1 MESMAEH
8 TPPYFPLLVMPSYY
22 FNCFDSI
29 QSDRSMVS
37 MTFVEFFLEN
47 NLKLLQI
54 ININVVSLRLDV
66 LWY

>member
-37 MTFVEFFLEN
+37 MTFVDFFWRIILN
-47 NLKLLQI
+47 YCKLLT
-54 ININVVSLRLDV
+54 
-66 LWY
+66 